1 MRCAIGLLTFLLS
14 VAASPAVGGAAE
26 LRTAPALPP
35 GFSRTAIR
43 SDDSEPVL
51 VPEPGE
57 KAMRFYRSGNAL
69 WCVRAFWE
77 LFVPALILFSGFSAR
92 IRDRVERIRRNWY
105 LTVALYVVSFMVV
118 KYLLDFPLACYQEF
132 FRQHAYGLSNQ
143 SFGRWLS
150 HSLTRLGVEIVVG
163 AAFLWAPYWLMRKSP
178 RRWWLHAWMAATGA
192 GALMVFLTP
201 VWIDPLFN
209 RFGPMKDK
217 ALEADILALASRA
230 GIPGSRVY
238 EVDKSADTKAVNAYV
253 TGFMGTKRI
262 VLWDT
267 LIAKLDRRELLAVV
281 GHEIGHY
288 VLRHVLQGMFFGSA
302 LVLLGFYLFHRIS
315 GPLIERY
322 RLRFGFCLVSDIASL
337 PLILLFMSAG
347 SLAVEPL
354 VLAFSRHLERE
365 ADRFALEITRDNY
378 AAATAEV
385 KLQRENLG
393 VPRPGPFYT
402 LWRSSHPSVAERI
415 EFANSYRPWTN
426 GGAGKYEHL
435 FSSPLKE

>member
-1 MRCAIGLLTFLLS
+1 MRSTIALMMFLVS
-14 VAASPAVGGAAE
+14 VAFTPAARGQAE
-26 LRTAPALPP
+26 QRPALAQPS
-35 GFSRTAIR
+35 GLSRPNLR
-43 SDDSEPVL
+43 SDDFDQVL

-238 EVDKSADTKAVNAYV
+238 EVDKSADTTAVNAYV

-267 LIAKLDRRELLAVV
+267 LIAKLDRSELHTVV

-288 VLRHVLQGMFFGSA
+288 ALRHVLQGILLSSVLTFFGLYIFYRISGRLIGRFKERFGFGHVSNFA
-302 LVLLGFYLFHRIS
+302 SWPLVLLC
-315 GPLIERY
+315 
-322 RLRFGFCLVSDIASL
+322 FGV
-337 PLILLFMSAG
+337 G
-347 SLAVEPL
+347 NLALDPF
-354 VLAFSRHLERE
+354 VLAFSRHVEHE
-365 ADRFALEITRDNY
+365 ADRFALELTRDNH

-385 KLQRENLG
+385 KLQLANLG
-393 VPRPGPFYT
+393 G
-402 LWRSSHPSVAERI
+402 
-415 EFANSYRPWTN
+415 
-426 GGAGKYEHL
+426 
-435 FSSPLKE
+435 

>member
-178 RRWWLHAWMAATGA
+178 RRWWLHAWM
-192 GALMVFLTP
+192 
-201 VWIDPLFN
+201 
-209 RFGPMKDK
+209 
-217 ALEADILALASRA
+217 
-230 GIPGSRVY
+230 
-238 EVDKSADTKAVNAYV
+238 
-253 TGFMGTKRI
+253 
-262 VLWDT
+262 
-267 LIAKLDRRELLAVV
+267 
-281 GHEIGHY
+281 
-288 VLRHVLQGMFFGSA
+288 
-302 LVLLGFYLFHRIS
+302 
-315 GPLIERY
+315 
-322 RLRFGFCLVSDIASL
+322 
-337 PLILLFMSAG
+337 
-347 SLAVEPL
+347 
-354 VLAFSRHLERE
+354 
-365 ADRFALEITRDNY
+365 
-378 AAATAEV
+378 
-385 KLQRENLG
+385 
-393 VPRPGPFYT
+393 
-402 LWRSSHPSVAERI
+402 
-415 EFANSYRPWTN
+415 
-426 GGAGKYEHL
+426 
-435 FSSPLKE
+435 